1 MEQNRNNSAFDE
13 PVDRIIVTGGIAHSK
28 KVTSELQRMT
38 QNVAPMEV
46 VAGEY
51 EMIALALG
59 ALRVMSGEEPA
70 REYK

>member
-1 MEQNRNNSAFDE
+1 
-13 PVDRIIVTGGIAHSK
+13 
-28 KVTSELQRMT
+28 MT